1 MSRRIR
7 RLTTPEILLCP
18 SRWAISE
25 RLNGLARSSF
35 SRADSS
41 RDSSRDSAPDSAP
54 DSARECG
61 KAAGRLLLLLRCQ
74 ACDGREGFAEFEVV
88 HLDAVIEV
96 EFEAGLGQGEQRV
109 AFVVF
114 AFAQRLL

>member
-41 RDSSRDSAPDSAP
+41 PDSSRDSAP

-74 ACDGREGFAEFEVV
+74 TGDGGEGFAEFEVV